1 MTASEPDMQVRI
13 ANLVLQNPVIT
24 ASGTFGYGLEFE
36 EFMDLSSLGA
46 VTIKSVSL
54 EPRQGNRPPR
64 IVETASGM
72 LNAIGLQNPGVQVII
87 DEKLPELAAHGVPV
101 IVNLVGESIDEYVEL
116 AQQLSKCADVS
127 ALELNISCPNVGHGM
142 YFSSSADLTAQLVSA
157 VREVTDLPLITKLSP
172 NVTDIAEIAVA
183 AQDAG
188 SDALSLIN
196 TLVGMSIDT
205 ETRCPHLG
213 NITGGLSGP
222 AIKPV
227 AVRCV
232 WEVYEAVEVP
242 LIGMGG
248 IMCTDDAVEFM
259 LAGATAI
266 AVGTA
271 NFVNPT
277 TSADIVE
284 GLHSYAADRGLSRIT
299 DLTGAAH

>member
-13 ANLVLQNPVIT
+13 GDLVLKNPVIT
-24 ASGTFGYGLEFE
+24 ASGTFGYGLEFD

-64 IVETASGM
+64 LVETASGM
-72 LNAIGLQNPGVQVII
+72 LNAIGLQNPGVQAVI
-87 DEKLPELAAHGVPV
+87 DEKLPELAAHGMPV
-101 IVNLVGESIDEYVEL
+101 IVNLVGESIDEYVQL
-116 AQQLSKCADVS
+116 AERLSACAEVS
-127 ALELNISCPNVGHGM
+127 ALELNISCPNVGDGM
-142 YFSSSADLTAQLVSA
+142 YFSTSADMTAQLVSA

-172 NVTDIAEIAVA
+172 NVTDIAQIAVA

-196 TLVGMSIDT
+196 TLVGMSIDI
-205 ETRCPHLG
+205 ETQRPHLG

-227 AVRCV
+227 ALRCV

-242 LIGMGG
+242 LVGMGG
-248 IMCTDDAVEFM
+248 IMSTDDAVEFM

-271 NFVNPT
+271 NFVNPA
-277 TSADIVE
+277 TSADIVR
-284 GLHSYAADRGLSRIT
+284 GLQKYAADRGLSKISE
-299 DLTGAAH
+299 LTAAAH

>member
-1 MTASEPDMQVRI
+1 MQVRI
-13 ANLVLQNPVIT
+13 GDLVLKNPVIT
-24 ASGTFGYGLEFE
+24 ASGTFGYGLEFD

-64 IVETASGM
+64 LVETASGM
-72 LNAIGLQNPGVQVII
+72 LNAIGLQNPGVQAVI
-87 DEKLPELAAHGVPV
+87 DEKLPELAAHGMPV
-101 IVNLVGESIDEYVEL
+101 IVNLVGESIDEYVQL
-116 AQQLSKCADVS
+116 AERLSACAEVS
-127 ALELNISCPNVGHGM
+127 ALELNISCPNVGDGM
-142 YFSSSADLTAQLVSA
+142 YFSTSADMTAQLVSA

-172 NVTDIAEIAVA
+172 NVTDIAQIAVA

-196 TLVGMSIDT
+196 TLVGMSIDI
-205 ETRCPHLG
+205 ETQRPHLG

-227 AVRCV
+227 ALRCV

-242 LIGMGG
+242 LVGMGG
-248 IMCTDDAVEFM
+248 IMSTDDAVEFM

-271 NFVNPT
+271 NFVNPA
-277 TSADIVE
+277 TSADIVR
-284 GLHSYAADRGLSRIT
+284 GLQKYAADRGLSKISE
-299 DLTGAAH
+299 LTGAAH